1 MSTNAPASSDS
12 SQQIT
17 AYRWVLAFAVMG
29 LILWLISR
37 WRVGYT
43 FLYYLAT
50 LMLVFI
56 LLTQYQAITAL
67 LSPFNSLPGGQKP
80 S

>member
-1 MSTNAPASSDS
+1 MTASTNDT
-12 SQQIT
+12 SQQIS
-17 AYRWVLAFAVMG
+17 AYRWTIAFAVLA
-29 LILWLISR
+29 LILWLISK

-43 FLYYLAT
+43 FLYYLAL

-67 LSPFNSLPGGQKP
+67 LSPFNTLPGGTKP

>member
-1 MSTNAPASSDS
+1 MTASTSDT

-17 AYRWVLAFAVMG
+17 AYRWVIAFAVLG
-29 LILWLISR
+29 LILWLVSK

-43 FLYYLAT
+43 MLYYLALLT
-50 LMLVFI
+50 LVFI
-56 LLTQYQAITAL
+56 VLTQYQAITAL
-67 LSPFNSLPGGQKP
+67 LSPFNTLPGGKTP